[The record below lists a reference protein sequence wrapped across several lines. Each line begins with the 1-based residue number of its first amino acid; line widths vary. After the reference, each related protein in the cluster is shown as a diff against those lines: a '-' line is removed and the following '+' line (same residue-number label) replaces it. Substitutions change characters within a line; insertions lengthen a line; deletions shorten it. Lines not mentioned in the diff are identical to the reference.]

1 MATTRRRPA
10 PTSEIVVLTEQ
21 QQALPFWSDRS
32 RGLPNALARSA
43 LFTVG
48 SKREPRFHHKS
59 PVKIAS
65 LNNYQILVKGEE
77 LRQEDASVF
86 MQLLHLAREHDMNVP
101 IKFTAYSML
110 KELGWGFSGE
120 SYERL
125 FRSIDRL
132 QGTGLRILEIGAG
145 GFQGPLVSKFFWREE
160 DGRKTEWCVMLDR
173 EIVKLFAPTAYTQL
187 HWEQRQK
194 LRSELA
200 KWLHSYYSTHEY
212 PNPLKVETIKQLCH
226 SRMARLTDFR
236 KGLRTALAE
245 LEKIGFL
252 LSWEIDKGDVV
263 RIYRNLREGRSPPR
277 RLAPTEDV
285 EDVTEQFV
293 DPATAQKK

>member
-1 MATTRRRPA
+1 MTTTPKRTA
-10 PTSEIVVLTEQ
+10 ASSEIVVIAEQ
-21 QQALPFWSDRS
+21 HALPFWSDRN

-101 IKFTAYSML
+101 VRFTAYSML

-125 FRSIDRL
+125 FRCIDRL
-132 QGTGLRILEIGAG
+132 QGTGLRILELGSG

-160 DGRKTEWCVMLDR
+160 NGRKTEWSVMLDR

-212 PNPLKVETIKQLCH
+212 PNPLKVETIKELCH
-226 SRMARLTDFR
+226 SRMTRLTDFR
-236 KGLRTALAE
+236 KGLRNALAE
-245 LEKIGFL
+245 LQKVEFL
-252 LSWEIDKGDVV
+252 LSWEIDKTDVV
-263 RIYRNLREGRSPPR
+263 RIFRNLRGTQFLPRGLTPEGCD
-277 RLAPTEDV
+277 EDGERV
-285 EDVTEQFV
+285 EPD
-293 DPATAQKK
+293 